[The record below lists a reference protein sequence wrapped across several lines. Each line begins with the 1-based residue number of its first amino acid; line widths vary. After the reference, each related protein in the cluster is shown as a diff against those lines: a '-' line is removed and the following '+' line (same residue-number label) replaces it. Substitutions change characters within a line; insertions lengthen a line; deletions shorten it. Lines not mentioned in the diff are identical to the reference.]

1 MAGTVAVLGTPSL
14 VPADIPPLPEL
25 PWKSVAGAPAPAPVP
40 AAAILYVSERCA
52 HCGPAARAA
61 SAAAADAGA
70 TLVVVAHGSIDST
83 RGYART
89 LALRSPVAA
98 DTGGALGR
106 ALGVRHVPVLFLFA
120 RDGSR
125 SVLVGFRGAR
135 DYARALGTLR

>member
-1 MAGTVAVLGTPSL
+1 MAGTVVVLGTPSL
-14 VPADIPPLPEL
+14 VPADIPSLPEL
-25 PWKSVAGAPAPAPVP
+25 PWKSVAGAPAPVP
-40 AAAILYVSERCA
+40 AAAILYVSERCV

-61 SAAAADAGA
+61 TAAAADAGT

-83 RGYART
+83 RRYART

-125 SVLVGFRGAR
+125 SVLVGFRGRR